1 MEPEKKED
9 DGLEPTD
16 NQIIDNDTKKDD
28 EKADEDEPEVIEEI
42 LSPS

>member
-9 DGLEPTD
+9 EGLKPTD

-28 EKADEDEPEVIEEI
+28 EKAVDKVPEVIEEI
-42 LSPS
+42 LTPS